1 MFCENCGA
9 EAPGGNAELYCDLC
23 GADLA
28 DDDGARKGAG
38 SRPLPRRKT
47 FLTASATLGAS
58 GLALLIVAAAMA
70 RGGCGGSS
78 IDASAGGV
86 HEDADGFRVVVPPG
100 TLPAGAAIEVRRGVS
115 NPTSKQLP
123 GEIIDVGSS
132 TTVLAKQVRI
142 EIPIDETQLPDGLS
156 LENVFPLTFRGDR
169 WIELPGSVDTQAG
182 TVAVETRHLSLF
194 SWFVNALRRQRHSP
208 FRDAYLR
215 FAPLLFGPQVDPYQ
229 ALQAERSEHD
239 ALARTILAQASSEP
253 ARVEGDARVLARMS
267 IDGRALEVVATDR
280 TALDGSQRP
289 LAALRDAG
297 SGEIVRN
304 RELVYR
310 GLFSWQARDRL
321 RRMNRSKLAASLRR
335 NAVLLREMRDYHQ
348 IARAMDVSQQV
359 LSDVLATGT
368 VGTGIVDLS
377 SYVGPALGQIV
388 ATIADLEMFRAART
402 FEEVAAELERFSA
415 DDASHDE
422 LMYLYSL
429 VADAAD
435 RTDSVRSFAE
445 DTFPGYRQ
453 SWATYT
459 SKRVLLSFLGAG
471 ARGHRARAQ
480 DQIEDVSR
488 AGATGRLNP
497 DVAAHILEE
506 LQGQL
511 FDAQVAERTLAVLS
525 IVSSSLENGGALS
538 RYFGATRARGELLG
552 TYHLWAEAALA
563 ARAVS
568 REDEQQ
574 EREDAGPEASEN
586 EGAFSYLT
594 TSGNQWTY
602 GVVAEGAVFRR
613 TEKIVRSERRRG
625 YTAIEV
631 RTSYSGGAGMEG
643 GGRTDCFAVYTDHVK
658 ALLSSGG
665 SGCFHGRP
673 GERDVYR
680 ASAARLQKVEVQAG
694 VFQARCQKS
703 GPRNDGEKCLVDGI
717 GLVRES
723 SLDSDGMYSFSEL
736 VEYVIGGEASVNPR
750 AIRKYSSQGLLAEDR
765 RKGRPIGCDLPS
777 RLESPSYAD
786 VDGDGLEEACIYF
799 SSLPCEGFVAS
810 DMIQGNCNVYSLV
823 GGRLERLAGLRESW
837 CRCEPGRV
845 AAKSPHYAPD
855 DPMCCPSLEKRSV
868 YTWDGG
874 SLRKGGE

>member
-28 DDDGARKGAG
+28 EGDFGARKGAG
-38 SRPLPRRKT
+38 SRLPSRRKT
-47 FLTASATLGAS
+47 VLTASAALGAS
-58 GLALLIVAAAMA
+58 GLALLIVAAVMA

-123 GEIIDVGSS
+123 GEIIDVNSS

-156 LENVFPLTFRGDR
+156 LENVYPLTFRGDR

-239 ALARTILAQASSEP
+239 ALARTILAQDSSQP

-459 SKRVLLSFLGAG
+459 SKRVLLSFFGAG
-471 ARGHRARAQ
+471 VQGHRAQLQ
-480 DQIEDVSR
+480 DRIDDVSR

-497 DVAAHILEE
+497 DIAAHILEE
-506 LQGQL
+506 LQDQL
-511 FDAQVAERTLAVLS
+511 VEAQIAERTLAVFN
-525 IVSSSLENGGALS
+525 IVWSGLGSGGALS
-538 RYFGATRARGELLG
+538 RYFDATRTRGELLN
-552 TYHLWAEAALA
+552 TYHLWAEAAIA

-568 REDEQQ
+568 SEDEEQ
-574 EREDAGPEASEN
+574 EREDTRPEANESEVRLTDAEVRQLLRDCF
-586 EGAFSYLT
+586 EGYPYVHPIDLALDSCAPNTVEL
-594 TSGNQWTY
+594 
-602 GVVAEGAVFRR
+602 
-613 TEKIVRSERRRG
+613 RRRFPLVSPSVLE
-625 YTAIEV
+625 AM
-631 RTSYSGGAGMEG
+631 SNDA
-643 GGRTDCFAVYTDHVK
+643 
-658 ALLSSGG
+658 
-665 SGCFHGRP
+665 
-673 GERDVYR
+673 
-680 ASAARLQKVEVQAG
+680 AARCREELFDGHDYLSNPSLVSLFA
-694 VFQARCQKS
+694 
-703 GPRNDGEKCLVDGI
+703 RNDGTYIARVRLLRDTGCPGCEEREEYEERNVGIYHDREGWKCEI
-717 GLVRES
+717 PW
-723 SLDSDGMYSFSEL
+723 SERD
-736 VEYVIGGEASVNPR
+736 Y
-750 AIRKYSSQGLLAEDR
+750 
-765 RKGRPIGCDLPS
+765 RPFQ
-777 RLESPSYAD
+777 R
-786 VDGDGLEEACIYF
+786 
-799 SSLPCEGFVAS
+799 
-810 DMIQGNCNVYSLV
+810 
-823 GGRLERLAGLRESW
+823 
-837 CRCEPGRV
+837 
-845 AAKSPHYAPD
+845 H
-855 DPMCCPSLEKRSV
+855 
-868 YTWDGG
+868 
-874 SLRKGGE
+874 